1 MWIFYHKAV
10 SKVPDRIQ
18 NRIAKIG
25 GMSPDG
31 NRPLFRMVWGRERLT
46 VIGGAWKK
54 YDSNG
59 NEIGEVTEERWV
71 PKYPNALD
79 RFIIEMWCPPENYG
93 TPEEWDRSFREF
105 INGKFINVLGEFPR
119 MGEYELV
126 KVLETPIKKAFVP
139 LTDAIV
145 EACVTTAKLNKELP
159 ARIKVEAGRDRR
171 EKEEREKD
179 ERLAAIIEN
188 CERPWWAKQD
198 RPHIVVPGS
207 DVKSKGGIVL

>member
-1 MWIFYHKAV
+1 M

-25 GMSPDG
+25 GLAPDG
-31 NRPLFRMVWGRERLT
+31 IRPLFRMVWGRERLT

-79 RFIIEMWCPPENYG
+79 RFILEMWCPPENYG
-93 TPEEWDRSFREF
+93 TPEEWTRNFREF
-105 INGKFINVLGEFPR
+105 INGQFINVLGEFPR
-119 MGEYELV
+119 AGEYELV
-126 KVLETPIKKAFVP
+126 KVLETPAKKAFVP

-145 EACVTTAKLNKELP
+145 EACVTTAKLNRELP
-159 ARIKVEAGRDRR
+159 ARIKVEASRDRR
-171 EKEEREKD
+171 AKEEEAQKQRD
-179 ERLAAIIEN
+179 IAIIEN
-188 CERPWWAKQD
+188 CEKPWWAKQ
-198 RPHIVVPGS
+198 PHIVVPGS
-207 DVKSKGGIVL
+207 EHKSIGGIIIP